1 MNTERKAAWE
11 QPRILKKPWFILIM
25 SGFQGGLF
33 IVATTLMDLWPDGHY
48 VRFDVFLVRAAI
60 GYSVV
65 GFPVAWMS
73 WANMEKQPR
82 KAMQDDERLNRA
94 GIRRI
99 LFVLFIIGVSVLLF
113 SNYRRI
119 LPFLPQLSSCD
130 VSSETLAGY
139 ADRYEIPEGV
149 LRILFS
155 IMEEQGMDCTRA
167 NNNLGGQ
174 VYRHRELLRR
184 LEEVHSDAPEVLRLW
199 KEARQAAVLGA
210 YSRTAALLLRAE
222 DHDLAALAT
231 LDPRDATARAKRRI
245 SASATSVAIAG
256 LEEVRLRYIEAA
268 ERYRKAAELLPPNNG
283 AKRADYLR
291 RAADALGFI
300 GLNIGSNDRQ
310 ERAAALAEARSLYE
324 QSLTLYQEIGDKEG
338 QAKILYNL
346 STRYNT
352 RDDTRYNLRY
362 LEESLRLYQEIGNR
376 NGEAMALNSLGL
388 KYDAQGDTATALRYL
403 KQSLRVSQEAGDKQ
417 NERTAAWNIGL
428 HYQEQ
433 EELRMAEPYIRR
445 AVELGEELDID
456 DVGEGRRRL
465 EKIRAAQR

>member
-1 MNTERKAAWE
+1 
-11 QPRILKKPWFILIM
+11 
-25 SGFQGGLF
+25 
-33 IVATTLMDLWPDGHY
+33 
-48 VRFDVFLVRAAI
+48 
-60 GYSVV
+60 
-65 GFPVAWMS
+65 
-73 WANMEKQPR
+73 
-82 KAMQDDERLNRA
+82 
-94 GIRRI
+94 
-99 LFVLFIIGVSVLLF
+99 VLFIIGVSVLLF

-119 LPFLPQLSSCD
+119 LSLLPQLSSCD

-174 VYRHRELLRR
+174 VYRHKELLRQ
-184 LEEVHSDAPEVLRLW
+184 LEEVHSDDPEVLRLR
-199 KEARQAAVLGA
+199 KEARQAAALGA
-210 YSRTAALLLRAE
+210 YTRTATLLLRAE
-222 DHDLAALAT
+222 GQDLAALAT
-231 LDPRDATARAKRRI
+231 LDPCDAPARAKRRI

-283 AKRADYLR
+283 AKRAEYLR
-291 RAADALGFI
+291 RAASALEF
-300 GLNIGSNDRQ
+300 IGSNDRQ

-324 QSLTLYQEIGDKEG
+324 QSLTLYQEMGDKEG

-346 STRYNT
+346 TTRYNT
-352 RDDTRYNLRY
+352 RDDARYNLRY
-362 LEESLRLYQEIGNR
+362 LEESLRLYQETGNR
-376 NGEAMALNSLGL
+376 SREAMTLNSLGL

-403 KQSLRVSQEAGDKQ
+403 KESLRVSQEAGDKQ

-433 EELRMAEPYIRR
+433 EDLRMAEPYIRR
-445 AVELGEELDID
+445 AVELGID

-465 EKIRAAQR
+465 EKIRAALR